1 MPQRLLELALDG
13 ESAAR
18 RRQCTCT
25 IWYRAATARRHQLPP
40 STWLLFSLLTLGRD
54 ALDAQPAYVR
64 LLYLELLDWAS
75 AHLRPRWSAERV
87 EDDDSDDEM
96 AHGRRGVA
104 GPAGASRGGGHAAGG
119 ARCLERPE
127 HVLALRRLVDGAAE
141 SGE

>member
-54 ALDAQPAYVR
+54 AQPAYVR
-64 LLYLELLDWAS
+64 LL
-75 AHLRPRWSAERV
+75 
-87 EDDDSDDEM
+87 
-96 AHGRRGVA
+96 
-104 GPAGASRGGGHAAGG
+104 
-119 ARCLERPE
+119 
-127 HVLALRRLVDGAAE
+127 
-141 SGE
+141 